1 MALGSFHSETYGL
14 LDRKGRYPNENQ
26 DTDEKEGKVDSGQ
39 PQTANV
45 FQHIRYPSKIWVICK
60 FDE

>member
-26 DTDEKEGKVDSGQ
+26 DTDEKEGKVILGSLKQ
-39 PQTANV
+39 QMSFNT
-45 FQHIRYPSKIWVICK
+45 FVIHPK
-60 FDE
+60 FG